1 MKHKLLG
8 PQKKYIEEYL
18 RLFSKERTFTEKM
31 VFEPRAENLREEL
44 SILRAQKP
52 QRRQEG

>member
-52 QRRQEG
+52 QRRQGG